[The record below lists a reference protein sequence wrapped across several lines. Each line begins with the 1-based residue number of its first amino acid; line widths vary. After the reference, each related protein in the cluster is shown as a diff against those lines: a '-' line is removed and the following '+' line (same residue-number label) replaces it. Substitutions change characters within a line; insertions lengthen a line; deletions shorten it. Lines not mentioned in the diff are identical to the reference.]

1 MTKQKIRETLAG
13 INTGMYG
20 QAELATT
27 LEDLGKER
35 VQDTSVLGGM
45 MESLV
50 ELADDEKNTKEE
62 TERVQKIIN
71 KELKAAGIFVGL
83 VVVQNRL
90 VIG

>member
-1 MTKQKIRETLAG
+1 MHRDDQAKIRETLGG
-13 INTGMYG
+13 INKGMYG
-20 QAELATT
+20 QAELAAT

-71 KELKAAGIFVGL
+71 KELGKA
-83 VVVQNRL
+83 
-90 VIG
+90 